1 MANVFGNMKDLYK
14 VQKEAKEMQKKL
26 REKKI
31 SGESKDGR
39 ITVFM
44 NGAQEYE
51 GIEIDDMLLDPD
63 MKDLFKTDMEE
74 AFKDY
79 QKKLQKSMQESFN
92 VDDVK
97 SMLGS

>member
-1 MANVFGNMKDLYK
+1 MFNDLKDLYK
-14 VQKEAKEMQKKL
+14 LQKEAKEMQKKM

-31 SGESKDGR
+31 TGNSKDGR
-39 ITVFM
+39 VTVYM

-51 GIEIDDMLLDPD
+51 GIEIDDMLFDVE
-63 MKDLFKTDMEE
+63 MKDLFKQDMDE

-92 VDDVK
+92 IDDVK
-97 SMLGS
+97 SMLGK

>member
-1 MANVFGNMKDLYK
+1 MFNDLKDLYK
-14 VQKEAKEMQKKL
+14 LQKEAKEMQKKM

-31 SGESKDGR
+31 TGNSKDGR
-39 ITVFM
+39 VTVYM

-51 GIEIDDMLLDPD
+51 GIEIDDMLFDVD
-63 MKDLFKTDMEE
+63 MKDLFKQDMDE

-92 VDDVK
+92 IDDVK
-97 SMLGS
+97 SMLGK

>member
-1 MANVFGNMKDLYK
+1 MFNDLKDLYK
-14 VQKEAKEMQKKL
+14 LQKEAKEMQKKM

-31 SGESKDGR
+31 TGSSKDGR
-39 ITVFM
+39 VTVYM

-51 GIEIDDMLLDPD
+51 GIEIDDMLFDVE
-63 MKDLFKTDMEE
+63 MKDLFKQDMDE

-92 VDDVK
+92 IDDVK
-97 SMLGS
+97 SMLGK

>member
-1 MANVFGNMKDLYK
+1 MFNDLKDLYK
-14 VQKEAKEMQKKL
+14 LQKEAKEMQKKM

-31 SGESKDGR
+31 TGNSKDGR
-39 ITVFM
+39 VTVYM

-51 GIEIDDMLLDPD
+51 GIEIDDMLFDVE
-63 MKDLFKTDMEE
+63 MKDLFKQDKDE

-92 VDDVK
+92 IDDVK
-97 SMLGS
+97 SMLGK